1 MTILRVCLEGTNPGA
16 PDRARAG
23 KSALSQSPRQRVS
36 TLPRT
41 LGSARRR
48 DDGPDGSQELMS
60 APAADRPTHPPTKPA
75 RGAPPPRPHPARPRA
90 PGQRMQRA
98 MFYAHLWVGVLFTVV
113 LLVVAVTGIMLNHKR
128 GLGLMPDPE
137 HTPTA
142 PLAAA
147 LPIAELAERARLA
160 AGLPAD
166 ASLVDRMD
174 VRPDKGFVKVRFDD
188 PGWTEVTVDLAS
200 GRAIHV
206 GRRGDVFMEQLH
218 SGELL
223 GSGWVLLTDAAA
235 VALVVLL
242 GSGYWLWLAP
252 RWRRR

>member
-1 MTILRVCLEGTNPGA
+1 
-16 PDRARAG
+16 
-23 KSALSQSPRQRVS
+23 
-36 TLPRT
+36 
-41 LGSARRR
+41 
-48 DDGPDGSQELMS
+48 MS
-60 APAADRPTHPPTKPA
+60 APATDRSTKPA
-75 RGAPPPRPHPARPRA
+75 RDATAPRTPARAGRARA
-90 PGQRMQRA
+90 PGQQLQRA

-128 GLGLMPDPE
+128 GLGLMPDVD
-137 HTPTA
+137 HAPTA

-147 LPIAELAERARLA
+147 LPIAELADRARA
-160 AGLPAD
+160 AATLPVETP
-166 ASLVDRMD
+166 VDRMD
-174 VRPDKGFVKVRFDD
+174 VRPDDGFVKVRFDD

-223 GSGWVLLTDAAA
+223 GGRWVLLTDAAA
-235 VALVVLL
+235 VALVLLL